1 MVLQKGAVAQH
12 GRRRPGCKFR
22 STCPGAHWVLT
33 LPSLGPTGQAAGS
46 SRLRSSPSRMDEDL
60 SEFRE
65 KASVS
70 ASCTCRER
78 RPPWVTPGAAVGQ
91 AGPPERHRAAVSEG
105 RDLSTDG
112 TSILCRD
119 PAWAGGWETTRG
131 GHSRQSARPGLG
143 QQAGELPM
151 AVNQSWSACPQTKC
165 PSRLL
170 GLTHLWPCAG
180 CPHGLGV
187 LVSP

>member
-1 MVLQKGAVAQH
+1 M
-12 GRRRPGCKFR
+12 F
-22 STCPGAHWVLT
+22 T

-70 ASCTCRER
+70 ASCTCRESG
-78 RPPWVTPGAAVGQ
+78 PPRVTPGAGVLQRDTGQ
-91 AGPPERHRAAVSEG
+91 WSERA

-119 PAWAGGWETTRG
+119 LAWAGNGR
-131 GHSRQSARPGLG
+131 
-143 QQAGELPM
+143 
-151 AVNQSWSACPQTKC
+151 
-165 PSRLL
+165 
-170 GLTHLWPCAG
+170 
-180 CPHGLGV
+180 
-187 LVSP
+187 